1 MHFCKLLMS
10 HLYINIQGRPV
21 VPNLAGKITKEQIAD
36 AEEKDLPPP
45 YRLACQFIARNE
57 DVLVKF

>member
-1 MHFCKLLMS
+1 MGIALTEKEKVAL
-10 HLYINIQGRPV
+10 R
-21 VPNLAGKITKEQIAD
+21 LAGKITKEQIAD